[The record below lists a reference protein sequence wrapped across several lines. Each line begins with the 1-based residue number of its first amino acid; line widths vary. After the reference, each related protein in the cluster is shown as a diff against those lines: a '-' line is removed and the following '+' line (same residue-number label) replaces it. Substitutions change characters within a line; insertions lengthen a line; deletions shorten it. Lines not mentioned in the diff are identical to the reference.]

1 MNDAKLF
8 IEALEELGS
17 SKGIA
22 RDDILKAL
30 QEVLERGFK
39 KQLGGDDANVR
50 VIINPE
56 DGTIYM
62 AQIKMVVED
71 VLDDFLEISLEDAH
85 KRDKKAKA
93 GDEYVIEMPIDEI
106 RKATA
111 LSIKTGLK
119 QKIAEIEKNNLYERY
134 KDKIGEMIIGRVEKV
149 EENGVTV
156 SLDKTSVYL
165 PRQQLIGDEKF
176 AAGDPIKLF
185 VSDVASGPKGAHI
198 AVSRSNEGF
207 LKRIFEEEI
216 HEIYDGTIV
225 IKSIAREAGE
235 RSKVAVYSRDPNVDP
250 AGACIGPAGS
260 RIQKVVGQLGN
271 NPKQE
276 KNVVNSKEK
285 IDIITYSDNPALY
298 IMEALKPAQVI
309 GISVDVENKKAT
321 AVVKNDSLSLAI
333 GKKGVN
339 VRLACRLTGF
349 SIDIKEQDEAF
360 KNKIEFLSLEEI
372 ERQEIEHKQILAQEA
387 FNGLTKKE
395 NKEEEVSSTSTVRE
409 GVPEGYVAPS
419 ARVYGD
425 ESISE
430 EEREALEKEV
440 DREEASISLSK
451 KQSEVVPTPVS
462 AAEVKL
468 KDKDTKEETALETPI
483 TIVKTTKTLESL
495 EKELEAEA
503 KKVKQTQNKI
513 YRNKRKDEEENT
525 DSGKP
530 IVDVDPSQRMSI
542 YTEEELKKLEEEEEI
557 GSGGAPSEDV
567 DYDEYDNYYGDDDK

>member
-17 SKGIA
+17 SKGIS
-22 RDDILKAL
+22 REDILNAL

-39 KQLGGDDANVR
+39 KQLGGDDALVR
-50 VIINPE
+50 VNIDPE
-56 DGTIYM
+56 NGTIYM
-62 AQIKMVVED
+62 AQIKMIVADVE
-71 VLDDFLEISLEDAH
+71 DDFLEISLEDAR
-85 KRDKKAKA
+85 KTNKKAKE
-93 GDEYVIEMPIDEI
+93 GDEYVIEMPVEEI

-119 QKIAEIEKNNLYERY
+119 QKIAEIEKANLYERY

-176 AAGDPIKLF
+176 NFGDPIKLF

-198 AVSRSNEGF
+198 SVSRSNEGF
-207 LKRIFEEEI
+207 LKRVFEEEI

-225 IKSIAREAGE
+225 IKAIAREAGE

-271 NPKQE
+271 NPKQD
-276 KNVVNSKEK
+276 KNVLTSKEK
-285 IDIITYSDNPALY
+285 IDIITYSDNPEIY

-309 GISVDVENKKAT
+309 GINVDQENKKAT

-339 VRLACRLTGF
+339 VRLACRLTGY
-349 SIDIKEQDEAF
+349 SIDIKEQDDAF
-360 KNKIEFLSLEEI
+360 KEGIQFFTLEEI
-372 ERQEIEHKQILAQEA
+372 ERQEIERKQLLAQQSFAELSKNDLKPQDEA
-387 FNGLTKKE
+387 VN
-395 NKEEEVSSTSTVRE
+395 SIIRE
-409 GVPEGYVAPS
+409 GVPEGYIAPS
-419 ARVYGD
+419 ERVYRD
-425 ESISE
+425 ESMSD
-430 EEREALEKEV
+430 EERETLEKEV
-440 DREEASISLSK
+440 DREEASVVEEKVEAATESK
-451 KQSEVVPTPVS
+451 EVPVAKTKSVEEAETPVT
-462 AAEVKL
+462 V
-468 KDKDTKEETALETPI
+468 
-483 TIVKTTKTLESL
+483 VKTTTTLESL

-503 KKVKQTQNKI
+503 KRAKQTQSKT
-513 YRNKRKDEEENT
+513 YRSRKKEEGII
-525 DSGKP
+525 DSEKVVSE
-530 IVDVDPSQRMSI
+530 VDASKRMSI
-542 YTEEELKKLEEEEEI
+542 YTDEELKSFEEEDKEFE
-557 GSGGAPSEDV
+557 SGNSDNF
-567 DYDEYDNYYGDDDK
+567 DYDEYDKYYDDDDR